1 MSLPA
6 FRPTTGARAIAL
18 ALLLWGGGIGLTL
31 PDRVQSQTATTP
43 FVRPA
48 KPTELAPRIYEQM
61 PDLPRANSYRSVATG
76 EARPNDTFISRL
88 IQYHVQIKARRLGSR
103 MDWKLTFADLLGVN
117 GPVFPEQYVGFEI
130 LTPNPTVEDLKLVE
144 GLTRRQRL
152 QLVDL
157 LAALQ
162 PPPPEAAPKPTPKPA
177 PAEPEIPVPTVRPST
192 PTPPSTPVKGQG
204 ANLLKF

>member
-1 MSLPA
+1 MN
-6 FRPTTGARAIAL
+6 RPVIRTATSARAIAL
-18 ALLLWGGGIGLTL
+18 ALLLWGAAIATTAVE
-31 PDRVQSQTATTP
+31 RASAQTAPTAY
-43 FVRPA
+43 VRPA
-48 KPTELAPRIYEQM
+48 KPTELAPKIYEQM
-61 PDLPRANSYRSVATG
+61 PDLPRANGYRSVATG
-76 EARPNDTFISRL
+76 EPRPNDTFISRL
-88 IQYHVQIKARRLGSR
+88 IQYHVQQKARRLGSR
-103 MDWKLTFADLLGVN
+103 MDWKLTFADLLAVN

-162 PPPPEAAPKPTPKPA
+162 PPPPEAPPKPTPRPA
-177 PAEPEIPVPTVRPST
+177 PTEPEIPVPTVRPAT
-192 PTPPSTPVKGQG
+192 PTTPATPVRGQG